1 MVPYSTCDVEAWS
14 VFQVI
19 VAEVEV
25 IAVAVTDE
33 ITGGTAT
40 TLTEV
45 VKVKLADVVVVPNEL
60 VDSAA

>member
-1 MVPYSTCDVEAWS
+1 MEAWS
-14 VFQVI
+14 VVQVM

-25 IAVAVTDE
+25 MAVAVTAE

-40 TLTEV
+40 TLAEV
-45 VKVKLADVVVVPNEL
+45 VKVKLADVAVSVDEL